1 VEKEQN
7 PEKVKND
14 MARKNT
20 QNNVSSTEA
29 QVQNTDQEK
38 VQRIV
43 SSLKSLL
50 DTGDDWQRRDTSV
63 KGVSIIRLPANKTRN
78 ASLAVEINPVNAQ
91 GTPMK
96 KKGVMILSIAEIEA
110 FVNVFSDQR
119 LPNLVNIVNDVSGV
133 KRGSSHKS
141 NDIIEI

>member
-1 VEKEQN
+1 
-7 PEKVKND
+7 

-50 DTGDDWQRRDTSV
+50 DTGDDWQRKDTSV

-133 KRGSSHKS
+133 KRGSSPKS